1 MIVERLKAVPRVG
14 VAELVSATGAS
25 DMTIR
30 RDLDYLA
37 AQGVLKRV
45 HGGAVPAMP
54 TGIEPP
60 FAARATA
67 ALGPKQAIAKAAV
80 EHLRDGDTIVLDS
93 GTTALEVARLLRN
106 RTVTVMP
113 LSLHVAQELV
123 DAPGVRLLMPG
134 GEPRPG
140 ELAMVGPLT
149 LASLRALRFDVAVL
163 SPCAFSL
170 EAGMTAFDLGD
181 AEVKQQA
188 LAVSTRAIV
197 LADGAKWDRAAL
209 AYICP
214 ADRPDLIITDSTA
227 PEDARAVL
235 AQRGVLIQVADQ
247 PAADQSA
254 TDQPAADQS
263 ATDQPR
269 TDRPVA
275 ARPALEGSS

>member
-1 MIVERLKAVPRVG
+1 MKSAERQRVIVEQLRGTTRVG
-14 VAELVSATGAS
+14 VAELVAVTGAS
-25 DMTIR
+25 DMTVR
-30 RDLDYLA
+30 RDLDFLA

-54 TGIEPP
+54 SGIEPP

-67 ALGPKQAIAKAAV
+67 AVEAKRAIAAAAV
-80 EHLRDGDTIVLDS
+80 EQLRDGETIVLDS
-93 GTTALEVARLLRN
+93 GTTALEVARLLRD

-113 LSLHVAQELV
+113 LSLHVAQALI
-123 DAPGVRLLMPG
+123 DAPGVRLLLPG

-149 LASLRALRFDVAVL
+149 LASLRSLRFDVAVL

-170 EAGMTAFDLGD
+170 EAGLTAFDLGD

-188 LAVSTRAIV
+188 LAVSARSIV

-227 PEDARAVL
+227 PEDERAAL
-235 AQRGVLIQVADQ
+235 AERGVLVHVAKQ
-247 PAADQSA
+247 Q
-254 TDQPAADQS
+254 TC
-263 ATDQPR
+263 R
-269 TDRPVA
+269 
-275 ARPALEGSS
+275 EGPS

>member
-1 MIVERLKAVPRVG
+1 MKSTERQRVIVERLKAVPRVG
-14 VAELVSATGAS
+14 VAELVAATGAS

-67 ALGPKQAIAKAAV
+67 ALGPKQAIARAAA
-80 EHLRDGDTIVLDS
+80 EHIRDGDTIVLDS
-93 GTTALEVARLLRN
+93 GTTALEVARLLHN

-149 LASLRALRFDVAVL
+149 LASLRALRFDIAVL
-163 SPCAFSL
+163 SPCAFSI

-197 LADGAKWDRAAL
+197 LADGAKWDRTAL

-227 PEDARAVL
+227 PEDTRAVL

-247 PAADQSA
+247 SAIDQSA
-254 TDQPAADQS
+254 TDQS
-263 ATDQPR
+263 R

>member
-1 MIVERLKAVPRVG
+1 MKSAERQRVIVERLRVATRVG
-14 VAELVSATGAS
+14 VAELVEATGAS
-25 DMTIR
+25 DMTVR

-45 HGGAVPAMP
+45 HGGAVAAMP
-54 TGIEPP
+54 TGLEPP

-67 ALGPKQAIAKAAV
+67 GIGLKQAIAKAAV
-80 EHLRDGDTIVLDS
+80 EHIRDGETIVLDS
-93 GTTALEVARLLRN
+93 GTTALEVARLLHG

-123 DAPGVRLLMPG
+123 DAPGVRLLLPG

-170 EAGMTAFDLGD
+170 EAGLTAFDLGD

-188 LAVSTRAIV
+188 LAVATRSIV
-197 LADGAKWDRAAL
+197 LVDGAKWDRAAL

-227 PEDARAVL
+227 PDDALAVL
-235 AQRGVLIQVADQ
+235 AQRGVLVQVAGRTTEG
-247 PAADQSA
+247 QS
-254 TDQPAADQS
+254 
-263 ATDQPR
+263 
-269 TDRPVA
+269 
-275 ARPALEGSS
+275 

>member
-1 MIVERLKAVPRVG
+1 MKSAERQRVIVERLRVATRVG
-14 VAELVSATGAS
+14 VAELVEATGAS
-25 DMTIR
+25 DMTVR

-45 HGGAVPAMP
+45 HGGAVTAMP
-54 TGIEPP
+54 TGLEPP

-67 ALGPKQAIAKAAV
+67 ALGSKQAIAKSAV
-80 EHLRDGDTIVLDS
+80 EHIRDGETIVLDS
-93 GTTALEVARLLRN
+93 GTTALEVARLLHD

-149 LASLRALRFDVAVL
+149 LASLRLLRFDVAVL

-170 EAGMTAFDLGD
+170 EAGLTAFDLGD

-188 LAVSTRAIV
+188 LAVATRSIV
-197 LADGAKWDRAAL
+197 LVDGAKWDRAAL

-214 ADRPDLIITDSTA
+214 ADRPDLIITDSSA
-227 PEDARAVL
+227 PDEALAVL
-235 AQRGVLIQVADQ
+235 AQRGVLVQVAGETTEAGQ
-247 PAADQSA
+247 TTEGQS
-254 TDQPAADQS
+254 
-263 ATDQPR
+263 
-269 TDRPVA
+269 
-275 ARPALEGSS
+275 

>member
-1 MIVERLKAVPRVG
+1 VKSVDRQRVIVEHLQDAGRVSVTDL
-14 VAELVSATGAS
+14 VAATGAS

-45 HGGAVPAMP
+45 HGGAVSAMP
-54 TGIEPP
+54 SGLEPP

-67 ALGPKQAIAKAAV
+67 ATGAKQAIAKLAA
-80 EHLRDGDTIVLDS
+80 EQIRDGETVVLDS
-93 GTTALEVARLLRN
+93 GTTALEVARLLRD

-113 LSLHVAQELV
+113 LSLQVAQELMG
-123 DAPGVRLLMPG
+123 APGIRLLMPG

-149 LASLRALRFDVAVL
+149 LASLRSLRFDVAVL

-188 LAVSTRAIV
+188 LAVSTRSMV
-197 LADGAKWDRAAL
+197 LVDGAKWDRAAL

-214 ADRPDLIITDSTA
+214 ADRPDLIITDSSA
-227 PEDARAVL
+227 PEDDRAVL
-235 AQRGVLIQVADQ
+235 AQRGVLIQIADGQ
-247 PAADQSA
+247 PAP
-254 TDQPAADQS
+254 QPDVQTES
-263 ATDQPR
+263 
-269 TDRPVA
+269 V
-275 ARPALEGSS
+275 S